1 MRPVDEGRQLLG
13 QSRSASQPAADQH
26 PEAQL
31 AARIAHQLQPQIL
44 RRQGDAIGARP
55 VDADLELARQLA
67 HERMGLTP
75 LVEDR
80 VPGARVFQLVGGQSS
95 QRIDD
100 DAANAVAR
108 GQKARQPDLGQ
119 LGEDLRHGGDLGAAE
134 LDGLARGE
142 MHLAQAIVAGDARQP
157 AQLLAGEPTLGR
169 GHAQHGGLAQSVE
182 SVQQAQGAKR
192 LLAQVAVQIGLGLA
206 AEAGDVLQQA
216 ERLIGVV
223 QVHGILAIRL
233 GDEECAPC

>member
-13 QSRSASQPAADQH
+13 QSRSASQSAADQH

-31 AARIAHQLQPQIL
+31 AVRVAHQFQPQIL

-80 VPGARVFQLVGGQSS
+80 VPGARVFQLVGGQPGE
-95 QRIDD
+95 RIDD

-119 LGEDLRHGGDLGAAE
+119 LGEDLRHGADRRAGE
-134 LDGLARGE
+134 LDGLACGE
-142 MHLAQAIVAGDARQP
+142 MHLAQTVVAGDARQP
-157 AQLLAGEPTLGR
+157 AQLLAGELALGC
-169 GHAQHGGLAQSVE
+169 GHAQHGGLAQAVE
-182 SVQQAQGAKR
+182 SVQQAQWPER
-192 LLAQVAVQIGLGLA
+192 LLAQIAVQIGLGLI
-206 AEAGDVLQQA
+206 AEAGDVLQEA

-233 GDEECAPC
+233 GDEECGPC